1 MCGING
7 FIDWGKQL
15 KEEDLKRSTD
25 IIGHRGPDDSG
36 YQLFG
41 LSKANVGFGHRRLS
55 ILDLSPLGHQ
65 PMFDTSDQ
73 HALVLNGEVYNFMEL
88 RKPLEES
95 GIRFKSNSDTEVLL
109 YSLKTMGLQSIEGWI
124 GMFAIAYLD
133 KVNEKVYLIRDRA
146 GVKPLYYTQSGDR
159 LLFSSELKSF
169 HEYSSFKKEVNGA
182 AVKLFF
188 QYGYIPAPH
197 TIFENS
203 FKLLPGHYLE
213 IDCRTRQTTV
223 HKYWDVYDAYNKPK
237 LDISEEE
244 AITATDKLFHSA
256 FNYRMVADVPVGLF
270 FSGGYDSSVL
280 AAILQS
286 DAKEKI
292 KTFTI
297 GFHEKDFNEAPHAKK
312 IAAFLGTDHHEY
324 YCTQKEAAAIIPKLP
339 YWYDE
344 PFGDASAIPTILV
357 SQMARKQ
364 VTVALS
370 ADAGDEIFGGYNR
383 YGYLRKIQESFRHF
397 PSALSGIASGAMN
410 AVNISAL
417 PYIKDRPGIVNRY
430 KMMSQVIH
438 TKDIFAQNDILLSRY
453 KKHQLSRML
462 TGTGASATPTYF
474 DSRSELS
481 DHNDDYSKILAVDY
495 KTYLA
500 DDIMVK
506 VDRATMSVALEGRE
520 PFLDHRIIEWAAQ
533 LPIEMK
539 IRGKEKKYLLKKIA
553 HRYIPEEM
561 LQKPKMGFGIPMM
574 IWFKDELKE
583 LINEYLSEEALKK
596 NEFLNTPYILGLKD
610 RFLKNPNEE
619 EANKMWLPL
628 MFQMWWKRWMND

>member
-1 MCGING
+1 MSDPCGRHSLI
-7 FIDWGKQL
+7 
-15 KEEDLKRSTD
+15 
-25 IIGHRGPDDSG
+25 
-36 YQLFG
+36 
-41 LSKANVGFGHRRLS
+41 
-55 ILDLSPLGHQ
+55 
-65 PMFDTSDQ
+65 
-73 HALVLNGEVYNFMEL
+73 LNGEVYNFKEL
-88 RKPLEES
+88 RQPLETS
-95 GIRFKSNSDTEVLL
+95 GIRFKSNSDTEVILHAL
-109 YSLKTMGLQSIEGWI
+109 ATQGLKAIEGFI

-133 KVNEKVYLIRDRA
+133 KTNEKLYLIRDRA
-146 GVKPLYYTQSGDR
+146 GVKPLYYSQSADR

-169 HEYSSFKKEVNGA
+169 HEYKNFKKEINAA

-188 QYGYIPAPH
+188 KYGYIPAPH
-197 TIFENS
+197 TIFENT

-213 IDCRTRQTTV
+213 IDCVTGQTTL

-244 AITATDKLFHSA
+244 AINHTEKLLHSA
-256 FNYRMVADVPVGLF
+256 FNYRMVSDVPVGLF

-286 DAKEKI
+286 DASEKI

-312 IAAFLGTDHHEY
+312 IASFLGTDHHEY
-324 YCTQKEAAAIIPKLP
+324 YCTQKEATAIIPQLP
-339 YWYDE
+339 HFYDE

-383 YGYLRKIQESFRHF
+383 YGYLRKIQQSFRYF
-397 PSALSGIASGAMN
+397 PSVLSGFTSNAMK
-410 AVNISAL
+410 AVNVSGI
-417 PYIKDRPGIVNRY
+417 PYVKDRPGIVNRY

-453 KKHQLSRML
+453 KKDQLSRML
-462 TGTGASATPTYF
+462 SGKIPENISTYF
-474 DSRSELS
+474 DSRSLLS
-481 DHNDDYSKILAVDY
+481 PDNDDYSKILAVDY
-495 KTYLA
+495 KTYLP

-533 LPIEMK
+533 LPMDLK

-574 IWFKDELKE
+574 IWFKDELKD
-583 LINEYLSEEALKK
+583 LINEYLNEDALK
-596 NEFLNTPYILGLKD
+596 NNDFLNTAYILRLK
-610 RFLKNPNEE
+610 REFLDNPNEE

-628 MFQMWWKRWMND
+628 MFQMWWKKWMDN